1 MADGYDVLLRDGDIA
16 HVRPLTPNDRQALH
30 ELVDSS
36 SQRSA
41 YLRFFSGGRASAHAY
56 MDKITDEGYGGRA
69 LVATLRD
76 RLVAVVECIPI
87 TDHVAD
93 LAILIDDAAQGNGLG
108 TLLLEHAAIDA
119 ADHGVKELSA
129 EVLSE
134 NAPMLRVLNDLGLEV
149 RRRVDGSS
157 TEIRIAP
164 APTTR
169 LAAMIEARD
178 HACER
183 ASVAR
188 VLAPR
193 SVAVIGAS
201 RDPHAV
207 GHRVLDNLLGGG
219 FEGPVYPVNPRRANC
234 YKSVLAIPDRVDLA
248 VVAVPAAHVLEVA
261 RESAQA
267 GVAGLVVLTAGFA
280 ESGDRH
286 SEEDLLKISR
296 TAGMRL
302 IGPNCLGVVNTALGL
317 NATFLEGRPE
327 AGPVGLMSQ
336 SGAIGAALLDQLG
349 VTSFVSV
356 GNKADVSG
364 NDLLEYW
371 EDDDATK
378 VIALYLESFGNP
390 RKFTR
395 IARRVS
401 TRKPIMLVKSGRS
414 DSGGRA
420 VRSHTAAA
428 ATPDVAVDALV
439 RASGV
444 IRLDTLQDLVD
455 TARLLSTQPLPRG
468 RRVAIV
474 GNSGGPEA
482 MAADACERY
491 GLAVPELP
499 HGLVRGGPS
508 AALGNPVDLTAE
520 ASAKDLGDAVEAL
533 VASPEVDAVL
543 VVYTPPFG
551 SGLEATREA
560 IAIATRSATKTVLAC
575 VMGHGGMIDGRVPAY
590 AFPEQALAALAHAVR
605 YAEWRPEP
613 VGEAPDADVEAARK
627 IVRAEPDGWLSP
639 ATAARLLRC
648 YGITVCEAVAVD
660 SPDAAVEAAAM
671 VGLPAV
677 LKATGPV
684 HKSDVGGV
692 RMNLRTQEEIRLA
705 YEDMA
710 ATIEDMTGAILQ
722 PQLPAGV
729 EIIVGGVSYPAFG
742 PLVMV
747 GMGGVTGDLL
757 ADRAFRVPPVS
768 VSAAVELVGE
778 LRCAPLLY
786 GYRGAAPVNV
796 SALAEQIARV
806 GRLLDDLPEV
816 VELDLN
822 PVILTED
829 GATTVD
835 VRIRLTHTEERFSA
849 LRRRLR

>member
-1 MADGYDVLLRDGDIA
+1 MNDGFDVLLRDGGIA
-16 HVRPLTPNDRQALH
+16 HVRPLVPADRQALH
-30 ELVDSS
+30 ELVDRS
-36 SQRSA
+36 SQQSA
-41 YLRFFSGGRASAHAY
+41 YLRFFSGGSGTAHAY
-56 MDKITDEGYGGRA
+56 MDKITDDGYGGHA
-69 LVATLRD
+69 LVATTKS

-87 TDHVAD
+87 GDGVVD
-93 LAILIDDAAQGNGLG
+93 LGILIDDAAQGNGLG
-108 TLLLEHAAIDA
+108 TLLLEHAALDA
-119 ADHGVKELSA
+119 GEHGAKELSA

-134 NAPMLRVLNDLGLEV
+134 NTRMLHVLDDLGLDV
-149 RRRVDGSS
+149 RQRVDGSI
-157 TEIRIAP
+157 TKIRISLL
-164 APTTR
+164 PTAR
-169 LAAMIEARD
+169 LEATIDARD
-178 HACER
+178 HAAER
-183 ASVAR
+183 ASITR

-201 RDPHAV
+201 RDPRAV
-207 GHRVLDNLLGGG
+207 GHRVMNNLVEGG
-219 FEGPVYPVNPRRANC
+219 FNGPIYPINPRSATS
-234 YKSVLAIPDRVDLA
+234 YKSVLAVPGEVDLA

-261 RESAQA
+261 RECAEA

-280 ESGDRH
+280 ENGDL
-286 SEEDLLKISR
+286 EAEQNLLRICR

-302 IGPNCLGVVNTALGL
+302 IGPNCLGIVNTAVDLH
-317 NATFLEGRPE
+317 ATFMDRHPGK
-327 AGPVGLMSQ
+327 GPVGLMSQ

-349 VTSFVSV
+349 VSSFVSV

-401 TRKPIMLVKSGRS
+401 ARKPILLVKSGRS
-414 DSGGRA
+414 ASGGRA
-420 VRSHTAAA
+420 VLSHTAAA

-444 IRLDTLQDLVD
+444 IRLDTLQDLID

-491 GLAVPELP
+491 GLIVPELP
-499 HGLVRGGPS
+499 EGLVRGGPA
-508 AALGNPVDLTAE
+508 AALSNPVDLTAE
-520 ASAKDLGDAVEAL
+520 ASARELGDAIEAL
-533 VASPEVDAVL
+533 AASPEVDAVL

-551 SGLEATREA
+551 DGLEATREA
-560 IAIATRSATKTVLAC
+560 IATATRSTTKTVLAC
-575 VMGHGGMIDGRVPAY
+575 VMGHGELIDGRVPAY
-590 AFPEQALAALAHAVR
+590 AFPEQALAALARAVR

-613 VGEAPDADVEAARK
+613 AGEVPDADVEAARK
-627 IVRAEPDGWLSP
+627 IVRAEPDGWLSFT
-639 ATAARLLRC
+639 ATARLLRC
-648 YGITVCEAVAVD
+648 YGITVCESVTVD
-660 SPDAAVEAAAM
+660 GPETAAEAAAL
-671 VGLPAV
+671 VGLPVV
-677 LKATGPV
+677 LKAAGPL

-692 RMNLRTQEEIRLA
+692 RMNLRTQEEVRQA
-705 YEDMA
+705 YTTMA
-710 ATIEDMTGAILQ
+710 AMIENMTGAIVQ

-747 GMGGVTGDLL
+747 GMGGVIADLL
-757 ADRAFRVPPVS
+757 ADRAFRVPPLS
-768 VSAAVELVGE
+768 VTAAVELIGE

-786 GYRGAAPVNV
+786 GYRGALPVNV
-796 SALAEQIARV
+796 EALAEQIARV
-806 GRLLDDLPEV
+806 SRLLDDLPEV
-816 VELDLN
+816 AELDLN
-822 PVILTED
+822 PVIVTER
-829 GATTVD
+829 GAATVD
-835 VRIRLTHTEERFSA
+835 ARIRLAPPETRPSP